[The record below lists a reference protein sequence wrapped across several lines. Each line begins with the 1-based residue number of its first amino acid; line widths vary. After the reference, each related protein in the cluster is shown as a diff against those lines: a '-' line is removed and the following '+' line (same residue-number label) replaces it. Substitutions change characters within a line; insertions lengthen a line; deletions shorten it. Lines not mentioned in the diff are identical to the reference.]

1 VAISGRLS
9 KFDGRDGP
17 FSFVASDRDSQ
28 AVHFVERNALNGA
41 GLAVGKDNGVADK
54 LTLGLIEFA

>member
-1 VAISGRLS
+1 
-9 KFDGRDGP
+9 
-17 FSFVASDRDSQ
+17 VASDRDSQ